1 MRKRMENFVLG
12 HRNRKSILIHT
23 AALFGAVNDRENLHE
38 NYGTIRG
45 GPGAGKEI

>member
-1 MRKRMENFVLG
+1 MRKRMENYRLD
-12 HRNRKSILIHT
+12 HRNRKIHT

-45 GPGAGKEI
+45 EPGAGKEI